1 MAEMLAKAQ
10 ADGALKKKGSIPK
23 YLAEMDLV
31 PSHLSFGNRS
41 YSA

>member
-31 PSHLSFGNRS
+31 PYPSKFRQPKL
-41 YSA
+41 